1 MAGFDFITDEDFRT
15 ALEIDQKEMHQCA
28 ESKAWKAVHV
38 LAGSIIE
45 AVLIDYLI
53 AEGHVARDDGLK
65 MDLGRAIKL
74 AAENGIISDKL
85 SALSSVIK
93 EYRNLIHPGR
103 SIRTRETPSST
114 SASIAM
120 SLVEMILTEIEGR
133 KRSNY
138 GYTAEQIVSKVER
151 DSSVGAILKHLLK
164 DLNRR
169 EMERLLLKVVPE
181 KYMAELEDFFHS
193 ERGHVL
199 PTLAFLFRTAYE
211 EADSQLQARVAQQF
225 VRILKEEAE
234 GLVFAYGRAFFRMSD
249 LQHLPAGDS
258 QLVKEHFFARIK
270 SDPSDDDLIRTLSG
284 IGKYLLPG
292 EVSSFVDP
300 LVRMICFSNTENTK
314 HAARERIKE
323 ESLEMEEEVNCRLL
337 ARLDQWIQMYRL
349 RKDSQ
354 RADLVEELKS
364 YIEIPF

>member
-1 MAGFDFITDEDFRT
+1 MAGFDFITDEDFRA
-15 ALEIDQKEMHQCA
+15 ALEADQKEMHQCA
-28 ESKAWKAVHV
+28 EAKAWKAVHV

-45 AVLIDYLI
+45 AILIDYLI

-74 AAENGIISDKL
+74 AEEHGIISDKA
-85 SALSSVIK
+85 SALSSVIQ

-103 SIRTRETPSST
+103 SIRTRETASST
-114 SASIAM
+114 SASIAI
-120 SLVEMILTEIEGR
+120 SLVDMILTEIEGR

-151 DSSVGAILKHLLK
+151 DSSVGAILKHLLR

-181 KYMAELEDFFHS
+181 KYMAELDDPFSAEH
-193 ERGHVL
+193 GHVL
-199 PTLAFLFRTAYE
+199 PMLAFLFRTVYE
-211 EADSQLQARVAQQF
+211 GADSQLQARVAQQF

-234 GLVFAYGRAFFRMSD
+234 GLVFAYGGAFFRMSD
-249 LQHLPAGDS
+249 LQHLSADDT

-270 SDPSDDDLIRTLSG
+270 SDPSDDLIRALSG
-284 IGKYLLPG
+284 IGGHLLPG
-292 EVSSFVDP
+292 EVPRFVDP
-300 LVRMICFSNTENTK
+300 LVRTICFSNSENTK
-314 HAARERIKE
+314 RAAHARIKDE
-323 ESLEMEEEVNCRLL
+323 YLQMEGEVDRQLL
-337 ARLDQWIQMYRL
+337 TRLDQWIQMYRS
-349 RKDSQ
+349 REDSQ
-354 RADLVEELKS
+354 RADLVEKLKS